1 MQTVRAMTTEL
12 RGIIVQ
18 NSFPVTKVESE
29 SPLAL
34 DIPFFT

>member
-1 MQTVRAMTTEL
+1 
-12 RGIIVQ
+12 VQ